1 MVSSKTEVIFKANVS
16 GSLKNQNFKSCKN
29 FSKASKQFKVSQDA
43 LCDIGTPNILI
54 SSSPTEEILKTASGN
69 VHAYMLE
76 VQAPL

>member
-54 SSSPTEEILKTASGN
+54 SSPTEEILKTASGN
-69 VHAYMLE
+69 VHAYMFE